1 MNKKLYAIIVFITL
15 FCFTGCNKVENNE
28 TGNEIEIPKEEVSC
42 LEKVQNDDFSCY
54 TGEYTNYFNDSNMN
68 FDNEYFL
75 NLKNERGM
83 DLKDDGSICFT
94 NEEYPLPGRGYE
106 ICVYPIGTPLTI
118 YVCYAEDGNQDIVTN
133 GYKSDENTTR
143 IYWQT
148 SSGCNDYRATLYLK
162 SDN

>member
-1 MNKKLYAIIVFITL
+1 MKKKFKILVLSFMIICVSACGKNTEQIEDSDIS
-15 FCFTGCNKVENNE
+15 KQE
-28 TGNEIEIPKEEVSC
+28 TSC

-54 TGEYTNYFNDSNMN
+54 TGEYVNYFNDSNMT
-68 FDNEYFL
+68 FDNNYFL

-83 DLKDDGSICFT
+83 DLEEDGSICFT
-94 NEEYPLPGRGYE
+94 DEEYPLPGRGYE

-148 SSGCNDYRATLYLK
+148 SSGCNDYRATLYSK
-162 SDN
+162 ID